1 MPFTMSAGRGD
12 ESETETEQTLSEIS
26 SEKFVVMYLPAN
38 IKMFRTDTTFNPY
51 YCKI

>member
-1 MPFTMSAGRGD
+1 MSAGRGA
-12 ESETETEQTLSEIS
+12 EPEIETEQTLSEIN

-38 IKMFRTDTTFNPY
+38 IKMFRSDTTFNPY